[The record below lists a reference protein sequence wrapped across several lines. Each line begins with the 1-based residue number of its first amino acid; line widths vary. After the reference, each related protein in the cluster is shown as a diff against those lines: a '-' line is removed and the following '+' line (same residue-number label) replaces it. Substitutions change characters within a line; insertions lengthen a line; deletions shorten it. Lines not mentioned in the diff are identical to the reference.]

1 MARSPAGTP
10 LPGADL
16 RLDAALAAQPLTEL
30 VIPSAL
36 DLDQTAPLRG
46 VWTGGG
52 QVLIAGRDAVAG
64 LPVLA
69 VLRAGHGRRVWTGEL
84 GRSLLRVDPSA
95 PAAQLAALPGG
106 QALALI
112 TDGPLLAVAPGAK
125 AVRPVPQ
132 PRPVALLA
140 DPGLPA
146 PGLSGALAVLRSKS
160 GRITLARVPEGA
172 HPETTGWDLRQAER
186 RPGPKLDA
194 GQTPS
199 LAAHDAAGQLL
210 LGVDDGARGF
220 QLWRDDGD
228 GWTPIA
234 VPGAARHGMNAA
246 LLAALRWNG
255 ALMLAA
261 GRGARARA
269 GVPGLL
275 VSGEVLRLDEAAD
288 GDLSILTGELRT
300 GPKRLMVPALP
311 ASHPLMLGRIAAELD
326 FTGLGV
332 WEDALVLH
340 LHDAR
345 RGTDRLYRLN
355 PDFSGRFLRTALPLA
370 ALVAGPEGPIALTWE
385 VQA

>member
-52 QVLIAGRDAVAG
+52 QVLIAGRDAEAG

-69 VLRAGHGRRVWTGEL
+69 VLRVGHGRRVWTGEL

-112 TDGPLLAVAPGAK
+112 TDGPLLAVAAMAK
-125 AVRPVPQ
+125 TVRPVPQ

-140 DPGLPA
+140 EPGLT
-146 PGLSGALAVLRSKS
+146 GALAILQSSKS
-160 GRITLARVPEGA
+160 GRITLAHLPEGA

-186 RPGPKLDA
+186 RPGPKLA
-194 GQTPS
+194 PGQTLS
-199 LAAHDAAGQLL
+199 LAVHDAAGRLL
-210 LGVDDGARGF
+210 LGVDDGTRGF
-220 QLWRDDGD
+220 QLLRDEGD
-228 GWTPIA
+228 RFAPVA

-246 LLAALRWNG
+246 LLTAARWNG
-255 ALMLAA
+255 VLFLSA
-261 GRGARARA
+261 GRGTRARA
-269 GVPGLL
+269 EVPGLL
-275 VSGEVLRLDEAAD
+275 VSGEVLRLDEAAG
-288 GDLSILTGELRT
+288 GDLAILTGELRT
-300 GPKRLMVPALP
+300 GPTRLMVPALP
-311 ASHPLMLGRIAAELD
+311 ASHPLMLGRIASQLD
-326 FTGLGV
+326 FTGLCP

-345 RGTDRLYRLN
+345 RGTDQLYRLN

-370 ALVAGPEGPIALTWE
+370 ALVTGPEGPIALTWGA
-385 VQA
+385 QA